1 LDSDFQLGDW
11 TVHPEIN
18 EVSIGA
24 ERHRLEPR
32 VMQVLACLASHAGE
46 VVPKSQLLR
55 EVWNDAFVT
64 DEVLTNAVWELRHV
78 LGDEARHPRFIQT
91 VPRRGYRLIE
101 EPRPTAAAAIPA
113 GVGRLQ
119 PAVVSEPQSALGAT
133 PAVPF
138 APAVVAGK
146 RWRDGLPRSRQ
157 AKLLVGVGTCGAL
170 AAVAAIVGMRGELR
184 RTESISRLPVLV
196 ASFTC
201 DAADRDLSR
210 RSLRIPDM
218 LIQSLNQSPYLEI
231 VSADRGAGAGG
242 ALAAGALSDGELRR
256 HGEAAVIVGGSL
268 VSRDAGSFR
277 VLAQLRQAASEGLS
291 KVRKVEEVE
300 VATADLLPAGID
312 RLARLLRRDLEII
325 ASGAPDEEQIVR
337 SGTDSLDAYREF
349 VRGRE
354 DLEHR
359 FYKDA
364 IIHLQN
370 AARKDVGFAHAY
382 ELLASAYEALS
393 EDELAREAI
402 ESAAR
407 FSDELPEGER
417 YWILLRRD
425 RLQGDVKTELKD
437 LKHFALVQ
445 PDVADWP
452 FHLGF
457 YYLTHQRACDEAIS
471 QYRAA
476 IELDPHRKIFYSYL
490 GEALLTCGRRSEA
503 LATLERQ
510 RDRGLDDAASH
521 ERLGAA
527 YLVTGN
533 YDAALHELREAL
545 RLKPDFVWALVELG
559 DLYQAEGLIRGA
571 TSEFDRAAFCAR
583 GHEEEVTVLLRKAR
597 IDMELGQIQA
607 AIAAT
612 DRALALKPGML
623 QAYWLRGLVEILAGR
638 LEAADRTADLMAR
651 RLAPSGSHYL
661 EDLWHHLRARLSLAR
676 HDQDRAVRE
685 LGQGLALMG
694 EEQSLLRNDLASI
707 YLTRGDL
714 RRAAQACRESLAF
727 NSMDA
732 RAHLILGR
740 IHEAESAPARAIDE
754 YRQVLAIFHQAD
766 TELATLGEARERI
779 RLLLATTRAAA
790 R

>member
-1 LDSDFQLGDW
+1 MDSDFQLGDW
-11 TVHPEIN
+11 TVHPELN

-32 VMQVLACLASHAGE
+32 VMQVLACLARHAGE

-64 DEVLTNAVWELRHV
+64 DEVLTNAIWELRHV

-101 EPRPTAAAAIPA
+101 GPRPTASAATPA
-113 GVGRLQ
+113 GVGSLQ

-133 PAVPF
+133 PTVPF
-138 APAVVAGK
+138 APAVVPVK
-146 RWRDGLPRSRQ
+146 RRRGAPSGPRW
-157 AKLLVGVGTCGAL
+157 AKMLVALGTLGAF
-170 AAVAAIVGMRGELR
+170 AALAAIVGMRGELR
-184 RTESISRLPVLV
+184 RTAATARLPVLV

-231 VSADRGAGAGG
+231 VSADRAVEAGG
-242 ALAAGALSDGELRR
+242 ALAAGALSDVDLRR
-256 HGEAAVIVGGSL
+256 RDEATVIVRGSL
-268 VSRDAGSFR
+268 VSRDTGSFR

-291 KVRKVEEVE
+291 RVRKVEEVE
-300 VATADLLPAGID
+300 VATADLLPAAID

-325 ASGAPDEEQIVR
+325 ASGALDEEQIVR

-370 AARKDVGFAHAY
+370 AAKKDVRFAHAY
-382 ELLASAYEALS
+382 ELLASAYGALS

-476 IELDPHRKIFYSYL
+476 IELDPHRKIFYFYL
-490 GEALLTCGRRSEA
+490 GEALLACGRRAEA

-510 RDRGLDDAASH
+510 RDLGLDDAASH

-533 YDAALHELREAL
+533 YDGALRELQEAL

-559 DLYQAEGLIRGA
+559 DLYQAQGLIRGA
-571 TSEFDRAAFCAR
+571 TSDFDRAASCAR
-583 GHEEEVTVLLRKAR
+583 GHEEEVTVLLRQAR
-597 IDMELGQIQA
+597 LAMDLGQIQ
-607 AIAAT
+607 
-612 DRALALKPGML
+612 
-623 QAYWLRGLVEILAGR
+623 
-638 LEAADRTADLMAR
+638 
-651 RLAPSGSHYL
+651 
-661 EDLWHHLRARLSLAR
+661 
-676 HDQDRAVRE
+676 
-685 LGQGLALMG
+685 
-694 EEQSLLRNDLASI
+694 
-707 YLTRGDL
+707 
-714 RRAAQACRESLAF
+714 
-727 NSMDA
+727 
-732 RAHLILGR
+732 
-740 IHEAESAPARAIDE
+740 
-754 YRQVLAIFHQAD
+754 
-766 TELATLGEARERI
+766 
-779 RLLLATTRAAA
+779 
-790 R
+790 